1 MLYEEKIIE
10 TIPVGP
16 LGLIPLKDL
25 DVYRRTLKGMNPQV
39 QIVFEDA
46 EGEIEEVTEADLPFD
61 VNAEVIEIP
70 PEAYGI
76 FRQKGNVNTLYQT
89 DFLSVNQL

>member
-1 MLYEEKIIE
+1 MNRCDEIE
-10 TIPVGP
+10 
-16 LGLIPLKDL
+16 DL

-70 PEAYGI
+70 PDGMVSGI
-76 FRQKGNVNTLYQT
+76 LMRWINRTVT
-89 DFLSVNQL
+89 VEIW

>member
-1 MLYEEKIIE
+1 MNRCDEIE
-10 TIPVGP
+10 
-16 LGLIPLKDL
+16 DL

-70 PEAYGI
+70 PEAHMVSGI
-76 FRQKGNVNTLYQT
+76 LMRWINRTVTVERPLNLPAWY
-89 DFLSVNQL
+89 